1 MYTNKSLR
9 TTWQNYK
16 NSLIYL
22 TEQQMR
28 FFVQVLNN
36 KVQKPAY
43 LQFQSNFW

>member
-9 TTWQNYK
+9 TTWQNYD
-16 NSLIYL
+16 NSLIYM

-28 FFVQVLNN
+28 FFVQVVNN